1 MTRSEARDFA
11 LKIIFSYPFHDDMPL
26 QDYLNQCY
34 DNLTDLKITENNK
47 QYIESVTQ
55 KCFENV
61 SQIDDVIGNSLKN
74 WKLERISKV
83 NRAILRL
90 AVTEIKYFDDI
101 PEKVSINEAIELAK
115 PYGED
120 ESPSFI
126 NGVLANII
134 KD

>member
-11 LKIIFSYPFHDDMPL
+11 FKIIFSYPFHDEMSL
-26 QDYLNQCY
+26 KDYTEQCY
-34 DNLTDLKITENNK
+34 LNLTDLKVTDNNK
-47 QYIESVTQ
+47 QYIEAITQ

-61 SQIDDVIGNSLKN
+61 SDIDSIISNSLKN
-74 WKLERISKV
+74 WKIERISRV
-83 NRAILRL
+83 NRALLRL
-90 AVTEIKYFDDI
+90 AVTEIRYFDDI

-115 PYGED
+115 PYGDD

-134 KD
+134 KG